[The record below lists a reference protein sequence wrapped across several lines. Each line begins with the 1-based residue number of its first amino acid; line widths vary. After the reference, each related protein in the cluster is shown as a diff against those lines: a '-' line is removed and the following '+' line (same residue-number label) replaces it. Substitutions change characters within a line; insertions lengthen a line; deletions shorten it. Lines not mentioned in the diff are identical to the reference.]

1 MSARH
6 SAAASLPAFTL
17 PSPAALLERTAPGLL
32 VEHARQRP
40 EAIACRAKRRGIY
53 VERSWRA
60 LAVQVSTLSKALQSL
75 GFAPGERLAIMGDAC
90 EEWMIADLACQSL
103 GGITYGIYPT
113 ASASE
118 LEYQLR
124 DGGATLFV
132 AEDQEYVDRV
142 LSIADRVDSLRKIIV
157 IDSTALFMLDD
168 PRILRLDRLV
178 ARPAPR
184 TGDATDDAAID
195 WLATHAAR
203 IDPRAPA
210 FIVYTSG
217 TTGHPKGALVSHG
230 AHLAGT
236 SNLIRH
242 YPALARPGA
251 RTVVYL
257 PLCHV
262 LGRDIAVT
270 LPLLGGPVPH
280 YGESVEDLPATL
292 FEIAPT
298 VLFTVPRYLQKM
310 ASQVLTAIGNASP
323 LKRRVF
329 EWALKVGRQHA
340 RARWRASTIDGPG
353 PASRHRSLYRIASR
367 IAFLPLLNK
376 LGLDRAELVISGGAP
391 LARETATFWQML
403 GINVCEMYGQ
413 TETGGAI
420 ISGQSGPFAEPGD
433 VGTVAEGIE
442 LRLVP
447 LAREAANAQPT
458 GAGSNDA
465 RDVDEH
471 SADEDRIDAVRLDE
485 GELHVRSRYL
495 FDGYWNRPEDNAT
508 LFQGGWLATGDV
520 ARIEAGRIFLIDR
533 ARDFIV
539 TAGGKTLSP
548 SAIENA
554 ARGSTYIAEIIVFGH
569 ARRFVCALVEID
581 EDAVADWARGEG
593 VVHAGFTALAAHPRV
608 NELIQREIDHANESL
623 ARVEQ
628 IKRFTILPK
637 ALDPEEEGEPVTP
650 TRKVKRGRMYDRYAH
665 LVEAMYGS
673 SEEALLE
680 RAIGR

>member
-1 MSARH
+1 MNVRH
-6 SAAASLPAFTL
+6 SKTGAASAFVL
-17 PSPAALLERTAPGLL
+17 PSAAVLLDRTAPGLL

-40 EAIACRAKRRGIY
+40 YAVACRAKRCGIY
-53 VERSWRA
+53 VERSWHA
-60 LAVQVSTLSKALQSL
+60 LAVQVSKLSQALQSL
-75 GFAPGERLAIMGDAC
+75 GFVHGDRLAIMGDAC
-90 EEWMIADLACQSL
+90 EEWMIADLACQAL

-118 LEYQLR
+118 VEYQLR
-124 DGGATLFV
+124 DGGAALFV

-142 LSIADRVDSLRKIIV
+142 LSVADRVDSLKRIIV
-157 IDSTALFMLDD
+157 IDSTALFMLED

-178 ARPAPR
+178 PQPATHADR
-184 TGDATDDAAID
+184 SATHAVDQATALASNHASNHAAEGLADDAAID
-195 WLATHAAR
+195 WLEAQVTR
-203 IDPRAPA
+203 IDPRDPA

-217 TTGHPKGALVSHG
+217 TTGHPKGALVAHG
-230 AHLAGT
+230 AHLAGA

-242 YPALARPGA
+242 YPALARAGA

-292 FEIAPT
+292 FDVAPT

-310 ASQVLTAIGNASP
+310 ASQVLTAIGNAAP
-323 LKRRVF
+323 FKRRVF
-329 EWALKVGRQHA
+329 EWALGVGRHHA
-340 RARWRASTIDGPG
+340 RDRWQACADEGPHPAARPR
-353 PASRHRSLYRIASR
+353 RRYRTRYGIASQ
-367 IAFLPLLNK
+367 IAFRPVLNK

-403 GINVCEMYGQ
+403 GVNLCEMYGQ

-420 ISGQSGPFAEPGD
+420 IAGQRGRFAEPGD

-447 LAREAANAQPT
+447 
-458 GAGSNDA
+458 
-465 RDVDEH
+465 
-471 SADEDRIDAVRLDE
+471 IDTNRADE

-495 FDGYWNRPEDNAT
+495 FDGYWNQPGENAA
-508 LFQGGWLATGDV
+508 LFPDGWLATGDV
-520 ARIEAGRIFLIDR
+520 VRIDGKRIFLIDR

-548 SAIENA
+548 STIENEV
-554 ARGSTYIAEIIVFGH
+554 RGSTYITEVVVFGH
-569 ARRFVCALVEID
+569 ARRFVSALIEID
-581 EDAVADWARGEG
+581 EDAVADWARGAG
-593 VVHAGFTALAAHPRV
+593 VVHAGFTALAEHPGV
-608 NELIQREIDHANESL
+608 NELIQREIDRANASL

-650 TRKVKRGRMYDRYAH
+650 TRKVKRGQMYERYAQ
-665 LVEAMYGS
+665 LVEAMYAS
-673 SEEALLE
+673 DEEALLE
-680 RAIGR
+680 RAIGG